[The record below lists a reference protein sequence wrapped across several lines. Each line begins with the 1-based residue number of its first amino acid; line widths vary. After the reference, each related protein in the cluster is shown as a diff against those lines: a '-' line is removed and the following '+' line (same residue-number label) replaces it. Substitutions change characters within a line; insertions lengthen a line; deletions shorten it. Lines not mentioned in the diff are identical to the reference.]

1 MKNRLTILSIF
12 FITNIFAQSGHL
24 MQGIGAVN
32 MSMGGA
38 STGQP
43 IDISGALKWNPAAIS
58 AFEGR
63 TISLSAGLFMANP
76 EISSTVPTPNGPMS
90 GTSAD
95 MKNNSIMP
103 SLGFVYGKKDSKHTF
118 GAFAFGVSGF
128 GVDFPESTT
137 NPINMPQ
144 SMGGFGNLTSNY
156 MMLQTGLSYAYKLS
170 KSVSIGLSPNFNVA
184 TLELK
189 PNPTANPTMAGYP
202 TTNNAMA
209 TGFGGQIGIFYQN
222 EEGFKLGAS
231 YKTEQQFSDF
241 KFENTYLDNSSSE
254 SSFKMN
260 FPAIYSLGAG
270 YSNSK
275 LDLAFD
281 FRQVEYSKTEGFEEY
296 GWSPTGA
303 VKGFGWS
310 DMQILSFGAQYKG
323 IKKLPL
329 RVGYTYN
336 TNPIKPEL
344 AFFSASATAVIQ
356 NAYQFG
362 FGYEFSEKLTL
373 NSVYHNAKSD
383 GSTGGPI
390 YNPRLAGQTNPLG
403 AVPNSNVSYK
413 MDTSM
418 IMLGIS
424 YKI

>member
-1 MKNRLTILSIF
+1 
-12 FITNIFAQSGHL
+12 
-24 MQGIGAVN
+24 
-32 MSMGGA
+32 
-38 STGQP
+38 
-43 IDISGALKWNPAAIS
+43 
-58 AFEGR
+58 
-63 TISLSAGLFMANP
+63 
-76 EISSTVPTPNGPMS
+76 
-90 GTSAD
+90 
-95 MKNNSIMP
+95 
-103 SLGFVYGKKDSKHTF
+103 
-118 GAFAFGVSGF
+118 
-128 GVDFPESTT
+128 
-137 NPINMPQ
+137 MPQ

-156 MMLQTGLSYAYKLS
+156 MMLQTGLTYAYKLS
-170 KSVSIGLSPNFNVA
+170 KSVSIGVSPNFNVA

-202 TTNNAMA
+202 TTNNAIA

-231 YKTEQQFSDF
+231 YKTKQQFSDF

-254 SSFKMN
+254 NSFKMN
-260 FPAIYSLGAG
+260 FPAVYSLGVG

-296 GWSPTGA
+296 GWSTTGA

-310 DMQILSFGAQYKG
+310 DMQMLSLGAQYKG

>member
-1 MKNRLTILSIF
+1 MKNRLTIILIF
-12 FITNIFAQSGHL
+12 FITNFFAQSGHL
-24 MQGIGAVN
+24 MQGVGAVN

-38 STGQP
+38 STAQP

-58 AFEGR
+58 AFEGS
-63 TISLSAGLFMANP
+63 TISLNIGLFMANP
-76 EISSTVPTPNGPMS
+76 ELSSTVPTPNGPMS
-90 GTSAD
+90 GKSTDVKS
-95 MKNNSIMP
+95 NSILP
-103 SLGFVYGKKDSKHTF
+103 SLGFVYGRKDSKHIF

-128 GVDFPESTT
+128 GVDFPESMT

-156 MMLQTGLSYAYKLS
+156 TMLQTGLSYAYKIS
-170 KSVSIGLSPNFNVA
+170 KSLSIGVSPNFNIA

-202 TTNNAMA
+202 TTNNALA
-209 TGFGGQIGIFYQN
+209 TGFGGQIGVFYQN

-231 YKTEQQFSDF
+231 YKSKQQFSNF
-241 KFENTYLDNSSSE
+241 EFENTYLDNSSSKN
-254 SSFKMN
+254 SFKMN
-260 FPAIYSLGAG
+260 FPAVYSLGVG

-275 LDLAFD
+275 VDLAFD
-281 FRQVEYSKTEGFEEY
+281 FRHVEYSKTEGFEDY
-296 GWSPTGA
+296 GWSATGA
-303 VKGFGWS
+303 VKGFGWK
-310 DMQILSFGAQYKG
+310 DMQVLSLGAQYKG

-344 AFFSASATAVIQ
+344 AFFSTSATAVIQ
-356 NAYQFG
+356 NACQFG

-373 NSVYHNAKSD
+373 NAVYHNAKSD
-383 GSTGGPI
+383 GSTEGPI
-390 YNPRLAGQTNPLG
+390 YNPMLAGQNDSLG
-403 AVPNSNVSYK
+403 TVPNSKVSYK

-418 IMLGIS
+418 LMLGIS

>member
-1 MKNRLTILSIF
+1 MKNVLTITSIF
-12 FITNIFAQSGHL
+12 FITTLFAQSGHL
-24 MQGIGAVN
+24 MQGVGAAN

-38 STGQP
+38 STAQP

-58 AFEGR
+58 AFEGS
-63 TISLSAGLFMANP
+63 TISLNVGLFVANP
-76 EISSTVPTPNGPMS
+76 QISSTVPTPYGPMS
-90 GTSAD
+90 GTSTD
-95 MKNNSIMP
+95 VKSNSIMP

-170 KSVSIGLSPNFNVA
+170 KSVSIGVSPNFNIA

-202 TTNNAMA
+202 TTNNAIA

-222 EEGFKLGAS
+222 QEGFKLGAS
-231 YKTEQQFSDF
+231 YKTEQQFSNF
-241 KFENTYLDNSSSE
+241 EFENTYLDNSRSE
-254 SSFKMN
+254 NSFKIN
-260 FPAIYSLGAG
+260 FPAIYSLGVG

-281 FRQVEYSKTEGFEEY
+281 FRQVEYSRTEGFEDY
-296 GWSPTGA
+296 GWSATGA
-303 VKGFGWS
+303 VKGFGWK
-310 DMQILSFGAQYKG
+310 DMQVLSLGAQYKG

-344 AFFSASATAVIQ
+344 SFFSASAPAVIQ

-362 FGYEFSEKLTL
+362 FGYEFSEKLTF
-373 NSVYHNAKSD
+373 NTVYHNATSD
-383 GSTGGPI
+383 GSSEGPI
-390 YNPRLAGQTNPLG
+390 YNPMLAGQTNPLG
-403 AVPNSNVSYK
+403 TVPNSKVSYK

-418 IMLGIS
+418 LMLGIT

>member
-1 MKNRLTILSIF
+1 MKNVLTITSIF
-12 FITNIFAQSGHL
+12 FITTLFAQSGHL
-24 MQGIGAVN
+24 MQGVGAAN

-38 STGQP
+38 STAQP

-58 AFEGR
+58 AFEGS
-63 TISLSAGLFMANP
+63 TISLNVGLFVANP
-76 EISSTVPTPNGPMS
+76 QISSTVPTPNGPMS
-90 GTSAD
+90 GTSTD
-95 MKNNSIMP
+95 VKSNSIMP

-170 KSVSIGLSPNFNVA
+170 KSVSIGVSPNFNIA

-202 TTNNAMA
+202 TTNNAIA

-222 EEGFKLGAS
+222 QEGFKLGAS
-231 YKTEQQFSDF
+231 YKTEQQFSNF
-241 KFENTYLDNSSSE
+241 EFENTYLDNSRSE
-254 SSFKMN
+254 NSFKMN
-260 FPAIYSLGAG
+260 FPAIYSLGVG

-281 FRQVEYSKTEGFEEY
+281 FRQVEYSRTEGFEDY
-296 GWSPTGA
+296 GWSATGA
-303 VKGFGWS
+303 VKGFGWK
-310 DMQILSFGAQYKG
+310 DMQVLSLGAQYKG

-344 AFFSASATAVIQ
+344 AFFSASAPAVIQ

-362 FGYEFSEKLTL
+362 FGYEFSDKLTL
-373 NSVYHNAKSD
+373 NTVYHNATSD
-383 GSTGGPI
+383 GSSEGPI
-390 YNPRLAGQTNPLG
+390 YNPMLAGQTNPLG
-403 AVPNSNVSYK
+403 TVPNSKVSYK

-418 IMLGIS
+418 LMLGIT